1 MEIRKPN
8 PEWYKEFKIPE
19 DSDIKVSKKE
29 IDKFI
34 KEASDFGIKVNNPIE
49 HAKKSIW
56 LDKKR
61 ISDMKR
67 YPGSTTREEYE
78 KIHAQKKYC
87 KPTKCLSTDKS
98 IPNKQLDDINS
109 NDAISVTYTCAGHE
123 EKHIKYPYN
132 KLSNPALGLIK
143 EQTPSIIGFE
153 TRFKSDLC
161 SALEKNIP
169 NTKCKSEDTTMTK
182 YGIESTKPDPKSN
195 AKWWKDASD
204 KLGDKRFIL
213 DNIDKKKR
221 GQIEEFKLLNY

>member
-1 MEIRKPN
+1 MEMRKPN
-8 PEWYKEFKIPE
+8 PEWYKEFEIPKDSKIK
-19 DSDIKVSKKE
+19 ISKKE
-29 IDKFI
+29 INEHI
-34 KEASDFGIKVNNPIE
+34 KETNKFGLKVDDTID
-49 HAKKSIW
+49 HAIKSIW
-56 LDKKR
+56 LNKKR
-61 ISDMKR
+61 ESDEKK
-67 YPGSTTREEYE
+67 YPGSTTYEESE

-98 IPNKQLDDINS
+98 IPNKQLDNINS

-123 EKHIKYPYN
+123 EKHIGYPDN

-143 EQTPSIIGFE
+143 EQTPSVIGFE

-161 SALEKNIP
+161 PALEKNIP
-169 NTKCKSEDTTMTK
+169 NTKCKSEDATMTR

-204 KLGDKRFIL
+204 KLGDKRFVL

-221 GQIEEFKLLNY
+221 GQMEEFKLVNY